1 VTAWAWAL
9 LLVAARVVPAVA
21 IAIMGARVGVGR
33 TLAIAVSA
41 LVTAAV
47 ATVGAAVI
55 APAADALAQGS
66 FGVQLT
72 ILAREAA
79 LGCALGVTAAVPLVA
94 GELVGRWLAAR
105 IGDDDG
111 ASPWAGVDGDA
122 GGAGV
127 LRAGWSPRGDRGGDG
142 FVPCARAGG
151 ARRRRG
157 GDRPRRRGAH
167 RRGAGAGAAGARR
180 GDDRRA
186 DARRGRSRRRAAQQ
200 RGAGGGVGAGGGA
213 ARPGGDGLRD
223 RPRRRG
229 AHPRAADHAGARSGA

>member
-1 VTAWAWAL
+1 MTAWAL

-66 FGVQLT
+66 FGLQLT

-79 LGCALGVTAAVPLVA
+79 LGCALGVTAAVPLMA
-94 GELVGRWLAAR
+94 GELVGRWLGRA

-111 ASPWAGVDGDA
+111 ASPWAGATAMLAALVFFA
-122 GGAGV
+122 LGGHRAVIAAVMGSYRV
-127 LRAGWSPRGDRGGDG
+127 LGPAAPD
-142 FVPCARAGG
+142 VG
-151 ARRRRG
+151 A
-157 GDRPRRRGAH
+157 AVIVH
-167 RRGAGAGAAGARR
+167 AGAALIGAALALALPVL
-180 GDDRRA
+180 GAVTIAGLTLGAVDRVGA
-186 DARRGRSRRRAAQQ
+186 LPSSVVPAAAWGRAAALLGLAAMVYAIAHGVAALT
-200 RGAGGGVGAGGGA
+200 RALPVTLGALGA
-213 ARPGGDGLRD
+213 
-223 RPRRRG
+223 
-229 AHPRAADHAGARSGA
+229 